1 MARPRH
7 DMPLAADD
15 TLPAASRAL
24 VERAAAGAAE
34 LDVQR
39 MTADRLAQY
48 MPAIQAAE
56 RIRTAEFFRSVGDLL
71 IAQTFAERRKAK
83 DYMGMPYRDA
93 SGDLRRVGD
102 LDEYC
107 RVFLGRSYSRCT
119 ELADNLHTLGPDLYE
134 RAQEIGWRAKDYRAL
149 RALPA
154 DDQAAV
160 REALDS
166 DDRDAA
172 LTVLSDLV
180 ARQQQARETA
190 ERGREK
196 AEAERDETAAN
207 YEAATTIIG
216 EREAELRRLKGQ
228 GKLPPPALDAAIAD
242 WGPSATYCLGEA
254 KRWLVQLGHLLEQA
268 ARLEP
273 AGDTEA
279 DISAWQ
285 KALALVDDAAGP
297 GLVELGD
304 MVGALTDQ
312 LDAGV
317 SAKRWAAR
325 GEDDVLSA
333 HAEQLRGLQ

>member
-1 MARPRH
+1 MVGH
-7 DMPLAADD
+7 GFKVDD
-15 TLPAASRAL
+15 
-24 VERAAAGAAE
+24 
-34 LDVQR
+34 
-39 MTADRLAQY
+39 
-48 MPAIQAAE
+48 
-56 RIRTAEFFRSVGDLL
+56 
-71 IAQTFAERRKAK
+71 
-83 DYMGMPYRDA
+83 
-93 SGDLRRVGD
+93 
-102 LDEYC
+102 
-107 RVFLGRSYSRCT
+107 
-119 ELADNLHTLGPDLYE
+119 LHALGPALYE
-134 RAQEIGWRAKDYRAL
+134 TAQECGWRTKDYRAL
-149 RALPA
+149 KALPA